1 MLISE
6 NIEGLTGSPDGL
18 IGEDGMIE
26 IKCPFVGVN
35 HLNFFFTEDTFESE
49 YSEYYYQMQC
59 YLLLSG
65 RKWCDF
71 ISFDPRLILNSDS
84 GLYIRRFEANKEL
97 QEKMIERITIA
108 RNLFND
114 YLNAFK
120 K

>member
-1 MLISE
+1 
-6 NIEGLTGSPDGL
+6 
-18 IGEDGMIE
+18 
-26 IKCPFVGVN
+26 
-35 HLNFFFTEDTFESE
+35 
-49 YSEYYYQMQC
+49 MQC

-84 GLYIRRFEANKEL
+84 GLYIRRWEANEEV
-97 QEKMIERITIA
+97 QEKMTEKVTIA